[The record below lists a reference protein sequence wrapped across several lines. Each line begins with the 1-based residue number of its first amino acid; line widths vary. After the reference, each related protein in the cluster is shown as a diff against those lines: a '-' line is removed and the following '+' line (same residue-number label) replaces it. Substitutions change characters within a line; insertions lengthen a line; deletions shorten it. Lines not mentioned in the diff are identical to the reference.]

1 MRIPSRFAL
10 GICAL
15 GIAAAQ
21 TGTPPEQAET
31 TTKEEPATFKAKVN
45 LVMVPVVVRDKSGR
59 AIGTLKQEDFQLFDK
74 GKPQFI
80 SRFSIEQPAA
90 SPNGVAKRSG
100 AKAGV
105 EAEGEAAPLE
115 MPERYIA
122 YVFDDV
128 HIKLEDLVRGRDA
141 AWKHISTSL
150 RAADRAAIYTT
161 SGRDILEFTD
171 DKDKLHATLLRLFP
185 HPIARGP
192 TGTDCPDVSYYMGD
206 LIENKNDPTA
216 LRAAVMETMA
226 CAHLDPTMASAAASM
241 ARAAASRAIAS
252 GEQESHVTLGVLR
265 DIVRRMGAL
274 PGQRS
279 MILVSPG
286 FITPQLEQERNEVME
301 RAIKANITI
310 SALDARGLWTD
321 PGYDASQQSYSAAAT
336 MLKNQFAH
344 EEAVM
349 NADVLEDL
357 AYGTGGSVFQN
368 NNDLAEGFR
377 KLAAVPEY
385 IYLLGFSPQN
395 LKLDG
400 SYHGLKVTVKTAG
413 LSVTARKGYFAPRHL
428 ADPIET
434 AREELREAVFSR
446 EEMHELPI
454 TLHTQFFKPSN
465 ETARVTVLAHIDLK
479 TLRFR
484 KADGRNYNDLTI
496 VSALFD
502 RNGNWVTGS
511 EKTLEMRLRDQTLE
525 KRAETGFTIRTTFDV
540 KPGGY
545 LIRLVVRDK
554 EGQEMSAQN
563 GAVEIP

>member
-1 MRIPSRFAL
+1 
-10 GICAL
+10 
-15 GIAAAQ
+15 
-21 TGTPPEQAET
+21 
-31 TTKEEPATFKAKVN
+31 
-45 LVMVPVVVRDKSGR
+45 
-59 AIGTLKQEDFQLFDK
+59 
-74 GKPQFI
+74 
-80 SRFSIEQPAA
+80 
-90 SPNGVAKRSG
+90 
-100 AKAGV
+100 
-105 EAEGEAAPLE
+105 
-115 MPERYIA
+115 
-122 YVFDDV
+122 
-128 HIKLEDLVRGRDA
+128 
-141 AWKHISTSL
+141 
-150 RAADRAAIYTT
+150 
-161 SGRDILEFTD
+161 
-171 DKDKLHATLLRLFP
+171 
-185 HPIARGP
+185 
-192 TGTDCPDVSYYMGD
+192 
-206 LIENKNDPTA
+206 
-216 LRAAVMETMA
+216 MA
-226 CAHLDPTMASAAASM
+226 CAHLDPRMASAADSM
-241 ARAAASRAIAS
+241 ARAAASRALAA
-252 GEQESHVTLGVLR
+252 GNQESHVSLGLVR
-265 DIVRRMGAL
+265 DVVRRMGAL

-279 MILVSPG
+279 IILVSPG
-286 FITPQLEQERNEVME
+286 FITPQLEQERNEVMD
-301 RAIKANITI
+301 RAIKANVTI
-310 SALDARGLWTD
+310 NALDARGLWVD

-368 NNDLAEGFR
+368 NNDLSEGFR
-377 KLAAVPEY
+377 KLAEVPEY

-428 ADPIET
+428 ADPAET

-511 EKTLEMRLRDQTLE
+511 EKTLEMRLKDQTLE